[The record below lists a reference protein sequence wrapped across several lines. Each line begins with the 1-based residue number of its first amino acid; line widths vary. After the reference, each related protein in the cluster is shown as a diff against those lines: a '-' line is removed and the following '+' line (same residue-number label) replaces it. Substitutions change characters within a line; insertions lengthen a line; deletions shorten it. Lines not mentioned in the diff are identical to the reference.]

1 MWLNN
6 KMLVGGGFDK
16 TILLI
21 LKEARER
28 SQIWSLQDLW
38 KNILEDNGGNIFLS
52 AKQKQNGIA
61 VVNNEHARMIRNF

>member
-1 MWLNN
+1 MWLND

-21 LKEARER
+21 LKEAREMR
-28 SQIWSLQDLW
+28 QIWSLQDIW

-52 AKQKQNGIA
+52 VKQNQNGIA
-61 VVNNEHARMIRNF
+61 VFNN